1 MSIISQLKTN
11 KKKKLRS
18 NETAFISCRSIQ
30 KEGIDGRTDVTMNI
44 HGGEMGRKQQK
55 QQIAFQNQPST

>member
-11 KKKKLRS
+11 KQKKKKKQLRI

-30 KEGIDGRTDVTMNI
+30 KEGIDGCTDVTMNI
-44 HGGEMGRKQQK
+44 HGSEVGTKQQK
-55 QQIAFQNQPST
+55 